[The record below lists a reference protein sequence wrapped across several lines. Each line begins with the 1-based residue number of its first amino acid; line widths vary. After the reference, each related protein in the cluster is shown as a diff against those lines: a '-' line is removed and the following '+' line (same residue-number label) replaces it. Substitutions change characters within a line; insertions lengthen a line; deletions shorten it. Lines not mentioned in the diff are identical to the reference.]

1 MKRSLK
7 IFVIDDERI
16 IRVTIADDLRDE
28 GFKVYEFSSAKA
40 ALFQLNET
48 CPDIII
54 SDIKM
59 PEMNGIEFLEKAKK
73 ICPESII
80 IMMTAFGKKESAVK
94 AMKLGAYDYLTKP
107 FNHDELLLKLK
118 NVKNL
123 TALQNE
129 NKKLKSKLFGKYD
142 FSNYIG
148 TTESV
153 EKVFG
158 MVKLVAHSK
167 STVLLTGETGTGKE
181 LVANIIHFNSLRK
194 NAPLI
199 KVSCAILAREIFESE
214 LFGHEKGAFT
224 GADSQ
229 KIGRFERAN
238 GGTLY
243 LDDIDDMPL
252 ELQVKLLRA
261 LEEREIERVGGAQ
274 TIKIDVRIIASTKV
288 ELLQLVKEGRF
299 REDLYYRLNVFPIQ
313 IPPLRER
320 KNDIKILVDYFMR
333 ENSTN
338 PNIKIEKDALEALEF
353 YFFPGNVRE
362 LRNIMER
369 LVLLSGNQNI
379 LLKHIPY
386 EIINDAPVQ
395 ICPPIGGKPLNE
407 IISEF
412 EIQVIKLALHKTNN
426 NKAKA
431 AELLEIPSST
441 LRSKIEKLGIPN

>member
-1 MKRSLK
+1 MLTNLK
-7 IFVIDDERI
+7 
-16 IRVTIADDLRDE
+16 
-28 GFKVYEFSSAKA
+28 
-40 ALFQLNET
+40 
-48 CPDIII
+48 
-54 SDIKM
+54 
-59 PEMNGIEFLEKAKK
+59 
-73 ICPESII
+73 
-80 IMMTAFGKKESAVK
+80 
-94 AMKLGAYDYLTKP
+94 
-107 FNHDELLLKLK
+107 
-118 NVKNL
+118 
-123 TALQNE
+123 
-129 NKKLKSKLFGKYD
+129 
-142 FSNYIG
+142 
-148 TTESV
+148 V
-153 EKVFG
+153 EK
-158 MVKLVAHSK
+158 LW
-167 STVLLTGETGTGKE
+167 
-181 LVANIIHFNSLRK
+181 
-194 NAPLI
+194 
-199 KVSCAILAREIFESE
+199 
-214 LFGHEKGAFT
+214 
-224 GADSQ
+224 
-229 KIGRFERAN
+229 
-238 GGTLY
+238 
-243 LDDIDDMPL
+243 
-252 ELQVKLLRA
+252 
-261 LEEREIERVGGAQ
+261 
-274 TIKIDVRIIASTKV
+274 
-288 ELLQLVKEGRF
+288 LLQLVKKGRF

-338 PNIKIEKDALEALEF
+338 PKIKIEKDALEALEF